1 MTDSSQFTPASWQ
14 VDANSTIQ
22 VLEFAPADSALC
34 LTIYRITNDAN
45 SNPVSV
51 TFDAASGRQLNDFP
65 LAPGNSFDFFPPSI
79 IRITAQGSPA
89 HGTYAGIFCA
99 LLQQTAAA
107 KPV

>member
-1 MTDSSQFTPASWQ
+1 MADSSQFTPAPWQ
-14 VDANSTIQ
+14 VDGNSTIQ
-22 VLEFAPADSALC
+22 ILEFAPVDLALC

-51 TFDAASGRQLNDFP
+51 TFDAARGGQLQDFP

-99 LLQQTAAA
+99 LLQQAAA
-107 KPV
+107 PKPV